1 MNINGANA
9 ATAQSPDNG
18 VFFVFMKRVL
28 SALVLIPITVA
39 VVYLGG
45 WWFAGAALFV
55 AALVLFEWYRLTG
68 AKALWAAT
76 AALIA
81 VWVAS
86 AYHESVGLS
95 AYMVIM
101 GAVGSAFLC
110 LVRGG
115 EDLAKWAGA
124 GFIYVCVPLIALLW
138 LIKVPG
144 GQMALLWLLVV
155 IWTTDSG
162 AFIAG
167 RLIGGP
173 KLAPSI
179 SPGKTWAGAAGGVAA
194 AVVASLIM
202 AGRVVPID
210 LVEAGILAAVM
221 SVVGQLGDLGESWV
235 KRRFKAKDSGTLIPG
250 HGGVLDRI
258 DSLMPTALVFAVV
271 VAFYPAITGGTT
283 P

>member
-9 ATAQSPDNG
+9 AMAQSPGDG
-18 VFFVFMKRVL
+18 AFSVFVKRVL

-55 AALVLFEWYRLTG
+55 AALALFEWYRLTG

-86 AYHESVGLS
+86 AYHQSVGLS
-95 AYMVIM
+95 AYIVIM

-138 LIKVPG
+138 LIRTPDG
-144 GQMALLWLLVV
+144 DMALIWLLVV

-173 KLAPSI
+173 KLAPTV
-179 SPGKTWAGAAGGVAA
+179 SPGKTWAGAIGGVVAGVA
-194 AVVASLIM
+194 ASLIM
-202 AGRVVPID
+202 AGRVLPLDMVD
-210 LVEAGILAAVM
+210 AGILAAAM
-221 SVVGQLGDLGESWV
+221 SIVAQLGDLGESWV
-235 KRRFKAKDSGTLIPG
+235 KRRFKAKDSGALIPG

-258 DSLMPTALVFAVV
+258 DSLVPTALVFAVV
-271 VAFYPAITGGTT
+271 AAFYPAISGGAGQ
-283 P
+283 